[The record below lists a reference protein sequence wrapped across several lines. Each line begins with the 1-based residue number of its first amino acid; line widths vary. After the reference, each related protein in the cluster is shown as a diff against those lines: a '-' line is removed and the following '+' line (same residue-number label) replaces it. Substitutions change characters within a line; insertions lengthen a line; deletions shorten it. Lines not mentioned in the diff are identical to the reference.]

1 MSTVSSS
8 SIATCLALTRAIS
21 RATSAEDIYVVA
33 LDTLTEAM
41 GAARAAVL
49 LFDTDG
55 MMRFKA
61 WRGLSQH
68 YRDAVEGHSPWRPDT
83 PDPRPI
89 VVGDIT
95 TDRSLDS
102 YRATILDEGIAALAF
117 IPLVSVGRVIGK
129 FMLYYDRPHTL
140 TDEDRQLAE
149 VIAAQ
154 VAFAVAR
161 TRAEESSRRS
171 EERLRF
177 ALDAA
182 AIGTWELDLRT
193 RLLTW
198 SGHLERIHG
207 YDSGALDHTF
217 DAYQRII
224 HHDDRDRVMT
234 SIERAVITGKPY
246 DIEYRVVGADGA
258 VRWVESKGR
267 VEYEDGC
274 AVRTTGI
281 CMAVTGRKEAEFARL
296 ADAQEANL
304 LKDQFLATLSHELRT
319 PLNAIIGWIQ
329 MLEHDTALPERLRHA
344 IDIVKR
350 NARLQAQLIEDILD
364 VSRIITGKL
373 TIEPQTLDMASLVE
387 TTLGGLLPAA
397 AVKQIQ
403 LTREIPDD
411 LPIVQGDP
419 KRLQQILGNVISN
432 AIKFTPDGGEVH
444 VCGGVSEDRLLIEV
458 RDSGGGIAPELLPHI
473 FDRFRQGDNGSTR
486 QHGGLGLGL
495 AIARHL
501 VELHGG
507 DIHATSDGAGHGT
520 TVHIHLPLAAAGEPV
535 ARSHVAPSEATPDL
549 SGFKVLVVDDL
560 EDSRELLV
568 RVLDQWGATVLQCPS
583 AHSALVAL
591 SSTTFDLLVAD
602 IAMPDLDGYDL
613 IERVRCLDG
622 VRGRVPAIAVTA
634 YARRQDRDRAIAAG
648 YDGYCPK
655 PLDTAEFARV
665 IAQLFTTGAQAHTLM

>member
-1 MSTVSSS
+1 MPTMSSS
-8 SIATCLALTRAIS
+8 PIATCLALTRAIS
-21 RATSAEDIYVVA
+21 RAASAEDIYSAA
-33 LDTLTEAM
+33 LDTLSQAL
-41 GAARAAVL
+41 GVSRSAVL
-49 LFDTDG
+49 LFDADG

-61 WRGLSQH
+61 WRGLSQD
-68 YRDAVEGHSPWRPDT
+68 YRDVVEGHSPWQPDT

-89 VVGDIT
+89 VVGDVT
-95 TDRSLDS
+95 SDRSLDS

-154 VAFAVAR
+154 VGFALAR
-161 TRAEESSRRS
+161 TRAEESSRQS

-182 AIGTWELDLRT
+182 AMGTWELDLRT

-207 YDSGALDHTF
+207 YDSGAFDHTF
-217 DAYQRII
+217 DTYQRII
-224 HHDDRDRVMT
+224 HHDDRDRVVT

-267 VEYEDGC
+267 VEYENGR
-274 AVRTTGI
+274 AARTTGI
-281 CMAVTGRKEAEFARL
+281 CMAVSDRKEAEFARL
-296 ADAQEANL
+296 TDAEEANQ

-319 PLNAIIGWIQ
+319 PLNAIIGWIHV
-329 MLEHDTALPERLRHA
+329 LEQDVVSPERARHA

-350 NARLQAQLIEDILD
+350 NATLQARLIEDILD

-373 TIEPQTLDMASLVE
+373 TIEPQMLDVAPLIDTALS
-387 TTLGGLLPAA
+387 GLMPAA
-397 AVKQIQ
+397 ALKQIAV
-403 LTREIPDD
+403 TRDIPD
-411 LPIVQGDP
+411 LPAIHGDP
-419 KRLQQILGNVISN
+419 RRLQQVLGNVISN
-432 AIKFTPDGGEVH
+432 AIKFTPERGTVH
-444 VCGGVSEDRLLIEV
+444 VRCEVDGNRLLVEV
-458 RDSGGGIAPELLPHI
+458 RDSGTGIAPELLPHI
-473 FDRFRQGDNGSTR
+473 FDRFRQGDSRSTR
-486 QHGGLGLGL
+486 RHGGLGLGL

-507 DIHATSDGAGHGT
+507 DIHADSEGDGRGT
-520 TVHIHLPLAAAGEPV
+520 TCRIRLPIATSAELDPRAHVAAGDAV
-535 ARSHVAPSEATPDL
+535 VDL
-549 SGFKVLVVDDL
+549 SGYKVLVVDDL

-568 RVLDQWGATVLQCPS
+568 RLLREWGATVRQCPS
-583 AHSALVAL
+583 VHTALAAL

-613 IERVRCLDG
+613 IERVRRLDG
-622 VRGRVPAIAVTA
+622 VRGRVAAIAVTA
-634 YARRQDRDRAIAAG
+634 YARREDRNRAITAG
-648 YDGYCPK
+648 YNGYCPK
-655 PLDTAEFARV
+655 PLDTTELARV
-665 IAQLFTTGAQAHTLM
+665 ITELLTTTRLQPAR